1 MRRGFTLIEMLVV
14 LAIFSVVGLIA
25 SQLVSRTINS
35 HAIMSE
41 RGARLVEVQRAMQ
54 ILKRD
59 VMQLTNRPIRDM
71 LGDPIEPI
79 RIGSDGL
86 IEFSRMGWR
95 NPLQQQRAEL
105 KRVAYIVEDGDLYRS
120 YWSVLDRAQDSE
132 PVVQKLLGDV
142 EQVEFFALD
151 AAGNEHTFWPLLGSF
166 ADDPNTRLVALI
178 MRVEATPFGI
188 VERLWPVPSV

>member
-25 SQLVSRTINS
+25 SQLVSRTINN

-41 RGARLVEVQRAMQ
+41 RAARLVEVQRAMQ

-105 KRVAYIVEDGDLYRS
+105 QRVAYIVEDGDLYRS

-178 MRVEATPFGI
+178 MRVEAAPFGI

>member
-14 LAIFSVVGLIA
+14 LAVFAVVGLIA
-25 SQLVSRTINS
+25 SQLVSRTINN

-41 RGARLVEVQRAMQ
+41 RAARLVEVQRAMQ

-71 LGDPIEPI
+71 LGDQIEPI

-95 NPLQQQRAEL
+95 NPLQQRRAEL
-105 KRVAYIVEDGDLYRS
+105 QRVAYIVEDGDLYRS

-151 AAGNEHTFWPLLGSF
+151 AAGNEHTFWPLLGAF

-178 MRVEATPFGI
+178 MRVEAAPFGI

>member
-14 LAIFSVVGLIA
+14 LAVFAVVGLIA

-59 VMQLTNRPIRDM
+59 VTQLTNRPIRDM
-71 LGDPIEPI
+71 LGDQIEPI

-105 KRVAYIVEDGDLYRS
+105 QRVAYIVEDGDLYRS

-178 MRVEATPFGI
+178 MRVEAAPFGI

>member
-25 SQLVSRTINS
+25 SQLVSRTINN

-105 KRVAYIVEDGDLYRS
+105 QRVAYIVEDGDLYRS

-142 EQVEFFALD
+142 EQVEFCALD

-178 MRVEATPFGI
+178 MRVEAAPFGI

>member
-14 LAIFSVVGLIA
+14 LAIFAVVGLIA
-25 SQLVSRTINS
+25 SQLVSRTINN

-41 RGARLVEVQRAMQ
+41 RAARLVEVQRAMQ

-105 KRVAYIVEDGDLYRS
+105 QRVAYIVEDGDLYRS

-178 MRVEATPFGI
+178 MRVEAAPFGI

>member
-25 SQLVSRTINS
+25 SQLVSRTINK

-105 KRVAYIVEDGDLYRS
+105 QRVAYIVEDGDLYRS

-178 MRVEATPFGI
+178 MRVEAAPFGI

>member
-25 SQLVSRTINS
+25 SQLVSRTINN

-71 LGDPIEPI
+71 LGDQIEPI

-105 KRVAYIVEDGDLYRS
+105 QRVAYIVEDGDLYRS

-178 MRVEATPFGI
+178 MRVEAAPFGI

>member
-25 SQLVSRTINS
+25 SQLVSRTINN

-105 KRVAYIVEDGDLYRS
+105 QRVAYIVEDGDLYRS

-178 MRVEATPFGI
+178 MRVEAAPFGI